1 MYKMLMICKNM
12 QNIQSKPIIK
22 KFRSFSHIG
31 LISSSHACLQSNFIS
46 TQEYFSVDFIMWFTI
61 SIFSNN
67 WLLRF
72 RQCTV
77 YSFICAYPVNLI
89 DKNNCRRKI
98 IDKGNQLTRIYFSES
113 PLHLLTNELAV
124 MLKKVHW
131 HSVATAFAN
140 IVFLI
145 S

>member
-22 KFRSFSHIG
+22 KFR
-31 LISSSHACLQSNFIS
+31 
-46 TQEYFSVDFIMWFTI
+46 
-61 SIFSNN
+61 
-67 WLLRF
+67 RF

-113 PLHLLTNELAV
+113 PLHLHTNELAV
-124 MLKKVHW
+124 MLKKV
-131 HSVATAFAN
+131 
-140 IVFLI
+140 
-145 S
+145 